1 MRCPKCASAPLQP
14 TEVRPGLEVDSCP
27 GCAGLWLDKA
37 EVYHFVKRPEDLKAQ
52 FVEAY
57 KVVEPTKFAC
67 PRCERPMMRAIF
79 PAGSLEFEACAMC
92 GGNWFDAGEV
102 QKLGA
107 ALDSAVAAA
116 GEKERKPGD
125 TGAPVPAAR
134 VVSPRPE
141 FGQQDFSTRPEGKQ
155 DFSTRPDEPAA
166 RVASEA
172 WSPDPNMPRTSAS
185 KGLMAALVLI
195 CACAGLAVIAGVILR
210 AMFPQ
215 LF

>member
-1 MRCPKCASAPLQP
+1 M
-14 TEVRPGLEVDSCP
+14 DSCP
-27 GCAGLWLDKA
+27 GCAGLWLDKS

-57 KVVEPTKFAC
+57 KTVQQTQFRC
-67 PRCERPMMRAIF
+67 PRCERPMMEAIF
-79 PAGSLEFEACAMC
+79 PAGSLHFEACAMC

-107 ALDSAVAAA
+107 ALDAVVAAA
-116 GEKERKPGD
+116 GEKERKPEP
-125 TGAPVPAAR
+125 AEAAVPQAR

-155 DFSTRPDEPAA
+155 DFTTRPDEPVDRHAA
-166 RVASEA
+166 EA

-210 AMFPQ
+210 SMFPQ